1 MFAWLPRYKLSGFNS
16 FFTCYAPLQV
26 LSSSV
31 ADAFKTLRTQ
41 GIMQDTEET
50 EQFCR
55 LFDRFFDMLNTRA
68 IDEGI
73 RRRKPDLKAYEK
85 VDDARFQ
92 VNV

>member
-1 MFAWLPRYKLSGFNS
+1 M
-16 FFTCYAPLQV
+16 QV

-55 LFDRFFDMLNTRA
+55 LFDRSFDMFNTRA

-73 RRRKPDLKAYEK
+73 RKKPDLKAYEK
-85 VDDARFQ
+85 VDDPRFQ
-92 VNV
+92 VSVLHFWVFVTRHEKIGLMYI